1 MVLRF
6 LGTAALAVLC
16 ASCATVSMQP
26 ASMTASIVRPKSDL
40 QQTAE
45 AFSDD
50 AADAGWVQSRDAVS
64 FITTSLFG
72 NNDDESAAG
81 DYVEVIQ
88 ASSAPVADVQS
99 RLQADTEQTLIA
111 LTEINAQ
118 ANALL
123 SSDNEIVRGDVS
135 SFEDALITARD
146 CRRSFNHAADALAER
161 DATVTVETEI
171 ALSGLDEQIDRMSG
185 LADQLVERWRNEDVA
200 TS

>member
-6 LGTAALAVLC
+6 LGTAAVAVLC

-64 FITTSLFG
+64 FITNSLFG
-72 NNDDESAAG
+72 NGDESGAATE
-81 DYVEVIQ
+81 YVDLIE
-88 ASSAPVADVQS
+88 AGTAPVADVQS
-99 RLQADTEQTLIA
+99 RLQADTRQA
-111 LTEINAQ
+111 LASLVQINLQ
-118 ANALL
+118 ASELL
-123 SSDNEIVRGDVS
+123 SSDAEIVRGDVS

-146 CRRSFNHAADALAER
+146 CRRSFNHAVDALAQRE
-161 DATVTVETEI
+161 ATMTVETEI
-171 ALSGLDEQIDRMSG
+171 AMTGLDEQIDQMSN
-185 LADQLVERWRNEDVA
+185 LADQLVDRWRNEDVA

>member
-6 LGTAALAVLC
+6 LSTAALAVLC

-45 AFSDD
+45 AFSDE

-64 FITTSLFG
+64 FIANSLFG
-72 NNDDESAAG
+72 NNDAEAAPG
-81 DYVEVIQ
+81 DYVSLIE
-88 ASSAPVADVQS
+88 AETAPVETVQR
-99 RLQADTEQTLIA
+99 RLQTDTQETLA
-111 LTEINAQ
+111 SLVTINAQ
-118 ANALL
+118 AGALL
-123 SSDNEIVRGDVS
+123 ASDAEVVRGDVS

-146 CRRSFNHAADALAER
+146 CQRSFNHAVDALAER
-161 DATVTVETEI
+161 DATASVQTDI
-171 ALSGLDEQIDRMSG
+171 ALTQINEEIERMSSF
-185 LADQLVERWRNEDVA
+185 ADRLVSRWRDDMVA